1 MNEVNE
7 EEDNLSMSDEEQ
19 KMEMSFGAK
28 KMSRAAPQQQKKK
41 EKGVFGKMA
50 DKVSQKMY
58 KASKMN

>member
-28 KMSRAAPQQQKKK
+28 KMAAPQQQKKK